1 MVPVSP
7 SRDARPSAVDL
18 RESGVELQHPA
29 LRVTYSALTNQGFL
43 LRETVEVASRLAA
56 GAQAEDVL
64 KQVKEQDLFQ
74 LRTVKSRQTI
84 GSAVLA
90 RLDGVPPRLL
100 RLLVD
105 GGSDVQRLTNLYLIL
120 VQHRLLRE
128 LLLEVV
134 HEALRRLATVVTMD
148 EVNVFIEHKRDQHA
162 AVGGWS
168 DQTLQK
174 ARSNMLNVCV
184 SADLLTPMDRSS
196 YAVKAQWVPKILREE
211 LKAADREVFLRTLLD
226 TETL

>member
-1 MVPVSP
+1 M
-7 SRDARPSAVDL
+7 
-18 RESGVELQHPA
+18 ELQHPA

-43 LRETVEVASRLAA
+43 LRETVEAASRLAA

-64 KQVKEQDLFQ
+64 KQVKEHDLFQ

-84 GSAVLA
+84 GNAVLT

-128 LLLEVV
+128 FLLEVV
-134 HEALRRLATVVTMD
+134 HDALRRLATVVTMD
-148 EVNVFIEHKRDQHA
+148 EVNVFIEHKREQHA
-162 AVGGWS
+162 AVGSWS

-174 ARSNMLNVCV
+174 ARSNMLNVCA
-184 SADLLTPMDRSS
+184 SADLLTRVDRAS
-196 YAVKAQWVPKILREE
+196 YAVKAQWVPKVLRDE
-211 LKAADREVFLRTLLD
+211 LKAVDREVFLRMLLD
-226 TETL
+226 SETL